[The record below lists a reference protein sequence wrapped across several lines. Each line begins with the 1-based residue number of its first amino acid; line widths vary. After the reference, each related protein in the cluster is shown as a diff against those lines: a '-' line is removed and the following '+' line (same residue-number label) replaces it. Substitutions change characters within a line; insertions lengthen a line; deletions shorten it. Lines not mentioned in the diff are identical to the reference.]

1 MEIVKEFHYQFF
13 WGAEAGAGAGAGA
26 GRIISQ
32 KTTVIRWLILY
43 NTTKLWS
50 VICL

>member
-1 MEIVKEFHYQFF
+1 VGGGGGSLE
-13 WGAEAGAGAGAGA
+13 GG
-26 GRIISQ
+26 IISQ

-43 NTTKLWS
+43 NPTKLWG